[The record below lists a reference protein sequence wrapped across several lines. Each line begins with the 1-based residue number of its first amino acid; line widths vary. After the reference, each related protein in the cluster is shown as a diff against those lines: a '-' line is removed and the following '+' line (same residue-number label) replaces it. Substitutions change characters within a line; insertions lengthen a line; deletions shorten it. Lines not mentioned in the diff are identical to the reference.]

1 MLELGGVGFDQ
12 FQPRALGIESGSQA
26 CNTDCATMAEDRIN
40 NCIDT
45 VHIQGMSN
53 LHRTF

>member
-26 CNTDCATMAEDRIN
+26 CNTGCATMAEDRIN

>member
-12 FQPRALGIESGSQA
+12 FQPRALGIESGSPA
-26 CNTDCATMAEDRIN
+26 CNIDYAAMAEDHID

-45 VHIQGMSN
+45 VYMGMAN
-53 LHRTF
+53 LHRTL

>member
-26 CNTDCATMAEDRIN
+26 CNIDYATMAEDHIDNR
-40 NCIDT
+40 IDT
-45 VHIQGMSN
+45 VHIQGMAN